1 MDSKELNL
9 IPDEAL
15 LISLKKY
22 LNYEIST
29 FLLFAFS
36 FFSIIFVFLMV
47 AAAITFIP
55 YVMYVLYRNDK
66 RGWILTLVLLII
78 LPTILLIIF
87 MQQTYTLFILLLI
100 ELAVFYFYC
109 FTLRLVVNEWVQEK
123 TMTKLIDYQRKRKVE
138 QEQDSDFI

>member
-15 LISLKKY
+15 LMSLKKY